1 VSGLSPLEITVQTLR
16 RRHLKSRTL
25 LAATWLKKIGQTARD
40 PTTSARVDT
49 AAAPLY
55 RPIAVGK
62 LATILITGE
71 AGTALAVDWW
81 KSISIF
87 KVSQEF

>member
-1 VSGLSPLEITVQTLR
+1 MSGLSPLEITVQSLR

-25 LAATWLKKIGQTARD
+25 LAATWLKEIGQTARD
-40 PTTSARVDT
+40 PTRVDT

-62 LATILITGE
+62 LATILNTGE

-81 KSISIF
+81 KSVSIF